1 MKKSEKGLAN
11 KTEVSNKVSLGGK
24 NGKKMKNFNRLF
36 QPISFGKSR
45 FEDKMMGRTIIYCFS
60 QFINILKLQQ
70 LAAHLQCK
78 SANVCQMKILNLLLD
93 QIIFLIQSYIAMIVL
108 KHM

>member
-36 QPISFGKSR
+36 QPISFGKSHV
-45 FEDKMMGRTIIYCFS
+45 EDKMMGRKII
-60 QFINILKLQQ
+60 
-70 LAAHLQCK
+70 
-78 SANVCQMKILNLLLD
+78 
-93 QIIFLIQSYIAMIVL
+93 
-108 KHM
+108 